1 MKSLKIL
8 ILFLYVILTVSCKNK
23 TEETKSN
30 TLKAEVP
37 SAEVPKE
44 EKQLKESAKE
54 IAERFKP
61 KDAEIVHEVIQ
72 TKVWGKKDVII
83 VFYASRYIDDQSTTV
98 PFERQYVEGYLL
110 IPDDAK
116 NYKKVLIYK
125 FEDDNVETII
135 QSVFFANADK
145 DSEKE
150 LIILTT
156 CSHRLELLYNGTE
169 YYNYVFDN
177 FNMSKI
183 PKEMTYLSDISNSIY
198 GGFEGDH
205 EDGPS
210 KADFKTASDVKAELK
225 KLGY

>member
-1 MKSLKIL
+1 MKSLKIFV
-8 ILFLYVILTVSCKNK
+8 LFLGCLLTVNCKDNTDQTK
-23 TEETKSN
+23 ITSLET
-30 TLKAEVP
+30 
-37 SAEVPKE
+37 EVPKVE
-44 EKQLKESAKE
+44 EQTKETAKQIAKE
-54 IAERFKP
+54 VAERFKP

-83 VFYASRYIDDQSTTV
+83 VFYASRYIDDQSTTI
-98 PFERQYVEGYLL
+98 PFERQYVEGYFL
-110 IPDDAK
+110 IPDGAK

-145 DSEKE
+145 DSERE

-156 CSHRLELLYNGTE
+156 CSHRLELLYDGTE

-177 FNMSKI
+177 FDMNKI
-183 PKEMTYLSDISNSIY
+183 PKEMTYLSDISASIY
-198 GGFEGDH
+198 GGFEGQR

-210 KADFKTASDVKAELK
+210 KADFKTAADVKAELK